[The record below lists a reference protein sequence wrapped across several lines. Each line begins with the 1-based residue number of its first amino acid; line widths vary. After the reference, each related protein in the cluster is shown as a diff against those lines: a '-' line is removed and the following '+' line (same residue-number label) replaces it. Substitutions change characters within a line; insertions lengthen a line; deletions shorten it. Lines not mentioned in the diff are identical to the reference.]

1 MFSFQALMQKF
12 EYKDI
17 ANIDHKVAVVGLNF
31 LLHIFH
37 IRFKDKKLQSDSLGA
52 MTELDDLNTRNCHWI
67 FFKSN
72 GKA

>member
-1 MFSFQALMQKF
+1 MQKF

-37 IRFKDKKLQSDSLGA
+37 IQFKDKKLQSDSLGA
-52 MTELDDLNTRNCHWI
+52 MTELDDLNTRNCHWESLMFQMQGI
-67 FFKSN
+67 VIGFF
-72 GKA
+72 